1 MSKPDARENRWEP
14 TERWERRYQE
24 VLDAAA
30 VEFADKGYLGAST
43 KDIADRLSIR
53 QASLYY
59 YLPSKEAAL
68 AAVCERGVR
77 AFIGNLRSILESSD
91 APFAERIRAAVANHL
106 RPLAEQPY
114 ADYIRVFLRHR
125 HELPPEPRAV
135 VARLAREYQGLIE
148 RLFKDGVARGELR
161 GDLDTHLATLAFLGL
176 CNSVISNR
184 SLPQSSTIDQIID
197 EYAGILSRGMLQAD
211 TRQRRK

>member
-24 VLDAAA
+24 ALDAAA
-30 VEFADKGYLGAST
+30 IAFADKGYLGAST
-43 KDIADRLSIR
+43 KDIADQLNIR

-59 YLPSKEAAL
+59 YLPSKDAAL

-77 AFIGNLRSILESSD
+77 AFIGNLRAILERID
-91 APFAERIRAAVANHL
+91 APIGERIHAAVANHL

-148 RLFKDGVARGELR
+148 RLFKDGVARAELR
-161 GDLDTHLATLAFLGL
+161 GDLDPHLATLAFLGL
-176 CNSVISNR
+176 CNSVIGNR

-197 EYAGILSRGMLQAD
+197 EYAGILSRGTLKAE
-211 TRQRRK
+211 TRQKRN

>member
-1 MSKPDARENRWEP
+1 MSKQDASENRWEP

-30 VEFADKGYLGAST
+30 IAFAEKGYLGAST
-43 KDIADRLSIR
+43 KDIADRLNIR

-59 YLPSKEAAL
+59 YFTSKDAAL

-77 AFIGNLRSILESSD
+77 AFIGRLRSILDDKASSV
-91 APFAERIRAAVANHL
+91 EKRIHAAIANHL
-106 RPLAEQPY
+106 QPLAEKPY

-148 RLFKDGVARGELR
+148 QLFEDGVARGELR
-161 GDLDTHLATLAFLGL
+161 PDLDTHLATLGFLGL
-176 CNSVISNR
+176 CNSVITNR
-184 SLPQSSTIDQIID
+184 SLPSSASVEQIID
-197 EYAGILSRGMLQAD
+197 EYAGILSRGMMKTE

>member
-1 MSKPDARENRWEP
+1 MSKPEARENRWEP

-24 VLDAAA
+24 VLDVAA
-30 VEFADKGYLGAST
+30 VAFAEKGYLGATT
-43 KDIADRLSIR
+43 KDIADKLNIR

-77 AFIGNLRSILESSD
+77 AFIGNLRAILEQND
-91 APFAERIRAAVANHL
+91 APIAERIHAAVANHL

-148 RLFKDGVARGELR
+148 RLFTEGVARRELR
-161 GDLDTHLATLAFLGL
+161 SDLDTHLATLAFLGL

-184 SLPQSSTIDQIID
+184 SLPQSSSIAQIID
-197 EYAGILSRGMLQAD
+197 EYAGILSTGMLKAE

>member
-1 MSKPDARENRWEP
+1 MSKPEARENRWEP

-30 VEFADKGYLGAST
+30 VSFADKGYLGAST

-53 QASLYY
+53 AASLYY

-77 AFIGNLRSILESSD
+77 AFIGNLRVILEQSD
-91 APFAERIRAAVANHL
+91 TPIAERIHAAVANHL
-106 RPLAEQPY
+106 RPLGEQPY

-148 RLFKDGVARGELR
+148 RLFEDGVARGDLR
-161 GDLDTHLATLAFLGL
+161 SDLDTHLATLAFLGL

-184 SLPQSSTIDQIID
+184 SLPQSSTVNQIID
-197 EYAGILSRGMLQAD
+197 EYAGILSRGMLKAE